1 MIQNKKIKWE
11 NKMIQRYNEKIK
23 WYNDVEMKW
32 YKYEKI
38 KWYKDSSRSMLVRN
52 MHYIAMQCNA

>member
-1 MIQNKKIKWE
+1 MKIKNDTKIKWYKDEKNNTKIIWE
-11 NKMIQRYNEKIK
+11 NKIIQRYNEKIK

-38 KWYKDSSRSMLVRN
+38 K
-52 MHYIAMQCNA
+52 IF